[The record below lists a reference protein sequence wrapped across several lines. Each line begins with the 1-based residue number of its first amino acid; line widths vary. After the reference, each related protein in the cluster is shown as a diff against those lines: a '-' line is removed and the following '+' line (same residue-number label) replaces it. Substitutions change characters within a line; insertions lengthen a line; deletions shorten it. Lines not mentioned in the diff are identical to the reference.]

1 MELLLLLLFCA
12 GLLTNSGR
20 YRVPAAAKGDNPT
33 SLLAKLPFYVAAVVV
48 GFLIFAVVTALL
60 NA

>member
-20 YRVPAAAKGDNPT
+20 YRVPAAAKGTPI
-33 SLLAKLPFYVAAVVV
+33 SLFAKLPFYAAAVVV
-48 GFLIFAVVTALL
+48 GFLIFSVITALL

>member
-20 YRVPAAAKGDNPT
+20 YRPAAAKGDNPT
-33 SLLAKLPFYVAAVVV
+33 SLLAKLPLYAAAVVV
-48 GFLIFAVVTALL
+48 GFLIFAVAVALS